1 VKVLSLA
8 LALSLLVSSIVPAG
22 AQTVRAIRAPGSLGS
37 PFGAVSAAPAAFA
50 PASVLSAAA
59 LPLVVPSVVPI
70 AEISAEV
77 PVHVQVPAA
86 EAPAL
91 SAAGSLGEMS
101 AAMSRPDPRGD
112 VSAAAFDGAILS
124 PAFEPPTVAPRAP
137 SAEMGEE
144 PVAENVPQRPQLSF
158 QPAAKSSLLAIEP
171 GRGLNGA
178 MKLVKDNPYSRDWWS
193 AYRKGAEI
201 DVVIRGENVYNRPT
215 KITAAVTKSIGKLTR
230 EDFEGTVP
238 AHLLQVGIAALR
250 KNLIST
256 LEENRKRWSPEQ
268 PPVSLDSKVRVIKF
282 QSYLE
287 LFRQAHGPDAVAKP
301 EAPVER
307 APLKVK
313 PEGVLKRLA
322 LFLPRAVF
330 LDLDL
335 FDGPISKEILS
346 DIAKLQR
353 TGVYFVAFS
362 RKPYD
367 APGSMKEKLVRQ
379 LSAYQMSVLMPIRFM
394 MVTDD
399 GAVISELPR
408 GGSPAPVDVLRFSPS
423 EIDVLRDAAMKA
435 SEQVGLPPRSLEEI
449 RQAPLEEDAGE
460 RFGRK
465 DDKRPLGADPRVRF
479 EVRLP
484 KSLSAADFARWR
496 ASFDAVLKAQ
506 GLTVKTSVALMPDG
520 RRAFTVA
527 RTDLAGSMERLRSA
541 LGEKFGLYMNPG
553 DALVLSADPAVM
565 AANPKTLDF
574 AKATGLKGTELVD
587 NALGLMLGE
596 HRDNV
601 EGDLAGSASRM
612 ISFSYNKGRYLSEAL
627 IQTDREEQNINFFS
641 GHVVHSAEDWLIWN
655 LQNGRVPTKAEFS
668 AHLRRRWD
676 DGMREFK
683 AVGLPPAHLSE
694 SWLRASLMRAES
706 MYDIVVR
713 TYRRKEILIGSE
725 IPNFFMLKDFAR
737 RTGELKRRYILHT
750 IFDFIAL
757 RPDPKRPGHAT
768 LVIYDFKT
776 GPAKT
781 RPKLNKDIQVL
792 TYALFAHEKWVGE
805 KFPAPYLAGGKS
817 YVIDDVSVEFIYSLK
832 LQPADINRWGLDA
845 VRRKIIGTL
854 NRINAAEQKLY
865 GYTPGGKPAP
875 AKGKAKAKK
884 KAAAKPKKKA
894 APKPKAQR
902 G

>member
-1 VKVLSLA
+1 VKNLSLV
-8 LALSLLVSSIVPAG
+8 LALNCLVSSVVPAG
-22 AQTVRAIRAPGSLGS
+22 AQVVRSVPAAGGLGAS
-37 PFGAVSAAPAAFA
+37 FGAVSAAPSALG
-50 PASVLSAAA
+50 PAAA
-59 LPLVVPSVVPI
+59 LSGFAVAPAQSLPLGGLAVAAVAAP
-70 AEISAEV
+70 AAA
-77 PVHVQVPAA
+77 VPA
-86 EAPAL
+86 L
-91 SAAGSLGEMS
+91 AADRLGAMF
-101 AAMSRPDPRGD
+101 AAIDRPDPRDDAAG
-112 VSAAAFDGAILS
+112 AAFDGAIPA
-124 PAFEPPTVAPRAP
+124 PAFEPPAVAPRAP
-137 SAEMGEE
+137 SGDMGDE
-144 PVAENVPQRPQLSF
+144 PVGENVQQRPQLSF

-171 GRGLNGA
+171 GRGLSGT
-178 MKLVKDNPYSRDWWS
+178 MKLVKDNPYSRDWWN

-201 DVVIRGENVYNRPT
+201 DVVIRGENVYGRST
-215 KITAAVTKSIGKLTR
+215 KITAAFTKPIGKLTR

-238 AHLLQVGIAALR
+238 PHLLQVGVAALR
-250 KNLIST
+250 KNLIAV
-256 LEENRKRWSPEQ
+256 LEDNRARWSPEQ

-287 LFRQAHGPDAVAKP
+287 LFRRTNGPDAIPQP
-301 EAPVER
+301 EAPVR
-307 APLKVK
+307 RTPLKVK
-313 PEGVLKRLA
+313 PEGVLKRLS

-353 TGVYFVAFS
+353 TGVYFVVFS

-367 APGSMKEKLVRQ
+367 APGSMKEKLVNR
-379 LSAYQMSVLMPIRFM
+379 LSAYQMSMLMPIRFM

-399 GAVISELPR
+399 GAVISGLPR
-408 GGSPAPVDVLRFSPS
+408 GGGPAPVDVLSFTPA
-423 EIDVLRDAAMKA
+423 EIDVLRDAAMRA
-435 SEQVGLPPRSLEEI
+435 SERVGLSPRSLEEI

-465 DDKRPLGADPRVRF
+465 DGKRPPGPDPRVRF
-479 EVRLP
+479 EVRVP
-484 KSLSAADFARWR
+484 KSMSGTAFARWQ
-496 ASFDAVLKAQ
+496 SVFDAVLKAQ
-506 GLTVKTSVALMPDG
+506 GLTVKTSAARLSDG
-520 RRAFTVA
+520 RRAFTAA
-527 RTDLAGSMERLRSA
+527 RTDLPGSMERLRMA
-541 LGEKFGLYMNPG
+541 LGEKFGLYLNPG
-553 DALVLSADPAVM
+553 DALVLSGDPAVM
-565 AANPKTLDF
+565 AADPKALDF
-574 AKATGLKGTELVD
+574 AKITGLQGTELVD

-601 EGDLAGSASRM
+601 DGDLAGSASRM
-612 ISFSYNKGRYLSEAL
+612 IAFSYNKGRYLSEAL
-627 IQTDREEQNINFFS
+627 IRTDHEEQNINFFS
-641 GHVVHSAEDWLIWN
+641 GHVVHAAEDWLIWS
-655 LQNGRVPTKAEFS
+655 LQNGRVPTKAEFT
-668 AHLRRRWD
+668 ARLRRRWD

-694 SWLRASLMRAES
+694 GWLRASLMRAES

-713 TYRRKEILIGSE
+713 AHERREILIGTE
-725 IPNFFMLKDFAR
+725 IPNFFVLKDFAR
-737 RTGELKRRYILHT
+737 RTGALKRRYILHT

-781 RPKLNKDIQVL
+781 RPKLNKDLQVL
-792 TYALFAHEKWVGE
+792 TYALFAQEKWVGE
-805 KFPAPYLAGGKS
+805 KFPAPYLVGDKS

-832 LQPADINRWGLDA
+832 LQPADIDRWGLDA

-875 AKGKAKAKK
+875 VKGK
-884 KAAAKPKKKA
+884 
-894 APKPKAQR
+894 R